1 MEQNIKRCPYC
12 GENINLHAMKCPYC
26 CSWLVKKTEENYAPI
41 SPNISESTV
50 NSSRDG
56 LERFL
61 DKATCKCTNI
71 YLLKW
76 LCIAGIIFSL
86 YDCILMRIDVDA
98 YYRSSFIKGFIWV
111 EKNLHWLLSLL
122 QGAVDIGI
130 LLALRNILVKY
141 GIKSMISLCIV
152 ANAVWSFNEVI
163 ASDTI
168 ISFILGITCAILSI
182 EYGYKMSRSQ
192 IVEIKNVGYL
202 EMFSS
207 AFSLVFLLIFP
218 LIILI
223 FFLSDNTSEKEFR
236 WLSFLLLF
244 ISVVLYKLLYKLF
257 KKEYSE
263 KQ

>member
-98 YYRSSFIKGFIWV
+98 YYRSSFIKCLVWI
-111 EKNLHWLLSLL
+111 EKNLHWLLTLL
-122 QGAVDIGI
+122 EGTVDIGI
-130 LLALRNILVKY
+130 LLAIRRILIKY
-141 GIKSMISLCIV
+141 GVKSLISLCIV
-152 ANAVWSFNEVI
+152 AFAAYYIFESI

-168 ISFILGITCAILSI
+168 ISYILGVSCAILSI

-192 IVEIKNVGYL
+192 ISDIKNVGYMEL
-202 EMFSS
+202 FTS
-207 AFSLVFLLIFP
+207 AFLLAYY
-218 LIILI
+218 ILI
-223 FFLSDNTSEKEFR
+223 PLMILFALSENTGEKELR
-236 WLSFLLLF
+236 WLSFLTLF
-244 ISVVLYKLLYKLF
+244 VSVVLYKLLYKLF